1 VRMGLSGDRR
11 SMTTMFRKRP
21 ADARGGGD
29 YGWLNTRHTCSF
41 NDNYD
46 PEYMGFRVL
55 QVINEDRVQPGQ
67 GFGTHSHRDMEIVT
81 YVLEGA
87 LAHQD
92 SLGTGSVLRPGEC

>member
-1 VRMGLSGDRR
+1 
-11 SMTTMFRKRP
+11 MTTMFRKRP

-29 YGWLNTRHTCSF
+29 HGWLNTRHTVSF
-41 NDNYD
+41 NDDYD
-46 PEYMGFRVL
+46 PEYLGFRVL

-67 GFGTHSHRDMEIVT
+67 GFGTHGRQDMEIVT

>member
-1 VRMGLSGDRR
+1 
-11 SMTTMFRKRP
+11 MTTMFRKRP

-41 NDNYD
+41 NDDYD
-46 PEYMGFRVL
+46 PEYLGFRVL
-55 QVINEDRVQPGQ
+55 RVINEDWVRPGQ
-67 GFGTHSHRDMEIVT
+67 GVGTHGRRDMEIVT